1 MKQKTKEQVLNEI
14 FNNDPYGILDD
25 TFEQKKIIRT
35 IDKVS
40 KNALYLFIPFF
51 VWVFTQII
59 INA

>member
-25 TFEQKKIIRT
+25 TFEQKKVIKI

-40 KNALYLFIPFF
+40 KIILTLIFIAL
-51 VWVFTQII
+51 FTLIF

>member
-14 FNNDPYGILDD
+14 FNNDPYGILND
-25 TFEQKKIIRT
+25 TFEQKKVIKI

-40 KNALYLFIPFF
+40 KIILTLIFIAL
-51 VWVFTQII
+51 FTLIF